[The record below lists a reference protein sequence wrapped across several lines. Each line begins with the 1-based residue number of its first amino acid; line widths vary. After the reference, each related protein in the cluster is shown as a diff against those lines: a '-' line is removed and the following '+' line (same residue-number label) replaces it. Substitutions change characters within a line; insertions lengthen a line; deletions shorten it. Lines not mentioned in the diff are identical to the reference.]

1 MQMSNQPYSKWQA
14 IFNLEQIKERNK
26 PSLAKKDL
34 PKAPFFLFDM
44 DKVMAGDNNTTPDEL
59 LKQTF
64 FTQDKN
70 TENKLEKHG
79 FTKKLKKMLTEDQHI
94 TKQVIEYLKTLSP
107 SGIELEFISLASL
120 DFDSNKQLSDPNECL
135 LKMLDVFEDCLT
147 RNYDVDFV

>member
-1 MQMSNQPYSKWQA
+1 
-14 IFNLEQIKERNK
+14 
-26 PSLAKKDL
+26 
-34 PKAPFFLFDM
+34 
-44 DKVMAGDNNTTPDEL
+44 
-59 LKQTF
+59 
-64 FTQDKN
+64 
-70 TENKLEKHG
+70 
-79 FTKKLKKMLTEDQHI
+79 MLTEDQHI